1 MKNLELSNQIA
12 ELSTCEYIEIS
23 GGDEW
28 SESVTRLMGYIYQSL
43 RDIDWT
49 QSSWSNNP
57 RAQR

>member
-1 MKNLELSNQIA
+1 MKNLEFSNQIT
-12 ELSTCEYIEIS
+12 ELSTSEHIEIS

-28 SESVTRLMGYIYQSL
+28 SESVTRLLGFVYQSF